1 MGVSEQA
8 LLPPCQKRLFAF
20 YLLLLPLPPPP
31 LSLPLSPPFGPVP
44 LTFSTF
50 PSLPPSNEA
59 ASDRENATLT
69 HPTLT
74 HRNSN
79 LFVPYLAG
87 LCPPVAV
94 ALPQHLPRSRVD
106 DSEAL
111 VLASGRQ
118 EGAAPKKK
126 GRNIFYYLRVTLPT
140 EIL

>member
-20 YLLLLPLPPPP
+20 YLLLLP
-31 LSLPLSPPFGPVP
+31 LPLSPPFGPVP

-94 ALPQHLPRSRVD
+94 ALPQHLPRSGVD

-118 EGAAPKKK
+118 EGSAPKKK
-126 GRNIFYYLRVTLPT
+126 REKHILLFKSYPTNGDTLT
-140 EIL
+140 FL